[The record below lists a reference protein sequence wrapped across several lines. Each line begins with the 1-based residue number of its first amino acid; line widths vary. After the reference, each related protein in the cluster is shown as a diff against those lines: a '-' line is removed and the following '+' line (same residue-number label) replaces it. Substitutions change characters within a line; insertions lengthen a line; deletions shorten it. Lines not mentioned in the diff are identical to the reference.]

1 MAPQQRMSTRE
12 PEPFNVPG
20 LTGWR
25 LLIGLYVVGYFVYLG
40 LHMYWGVRDG
50 IEPYWGFLAWH
61 AFLYGPLW
69 PMILIAR
76 ATSLIIA
83 TV

>member
-1 MAPQQRMSTRE
+1 MTTQQRMSTRE
-12 PEPFNVPG
+12 PDVFNVPG
-20 LTGWR
+20 VTGWR

-40 LHMYWGVRDG
+40 LHMYWGMRDG
-50 IEPYWGFLAWH
+50 IEPYLGFVAWH
-61 AFLYGPLW
+61 ALLYGPLW

-76 ATSLIIA
+76 LTSLIIA